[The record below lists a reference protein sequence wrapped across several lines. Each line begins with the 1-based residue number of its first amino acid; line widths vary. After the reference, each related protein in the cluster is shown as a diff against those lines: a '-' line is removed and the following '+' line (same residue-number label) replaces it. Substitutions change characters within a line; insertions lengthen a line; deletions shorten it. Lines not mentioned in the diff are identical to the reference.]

1 MCACVPTR
9 LSAAVALLLLIAQSQ
24 SQNGTAI
31 AAGVADKFNF
41 GQRAREGFIQV
52 GPSTLYD
59 SAHGYGFMQP
69 SNLQQD
75 QTSICADAPFFFSVD
90 VPEGNYDVTLRLGD
104 HRKETSIAVKA
115 EARRLLIEPLKIRR
129 GKFVTWHSTINV
141 RYKELTNG
149 KIVHLKKDEE
159 NDLEWDHRLTLE

>member
-9 LSAAVALLLLIAQSQ
+9 LSAAVALLLLIAHSQ

-31 AAGVADKFNF
+31 TDGPADKFNF

-52 GPSTLYD
+52 APSTMYD
-59 SAHGYGFMQP
+59 SAHRYGFMQP

-75 QTSICADAPFFFSVD
+75 QTSICADAPIFFSVD

-104 HRKETSIAVKA
+104 DQKEASIAVKT
-115 EARRLLIEPLKIRR
+115 EARRLVIEPL
-129 GKFVTWHSTINV
+129 
-141 RYKELTNG
+141 
-149 KIVHLKKDEE
+149 
-159 NDLEWDHRLTLE
+159 